1 MVLLESS
8 LPQVADEANGVGV
21 GTPLPHL
28 QDCVYL
34 GEKQLLLSVDVMS
47 GVVHCFAQG
56 SSICTPQQQ
65 RL

>member
-8 LPQVADEANGVGV
+8 PRQVADEAVVGV

-34 GEKQLLLSVDVMS
+34 GKQAAASDDGLQLYVSP
-47 GVVHCFAQG
+47 HQQG
-56 SSICTPQQQ
+56 
-65 RL
+65 L